1 MRYGF
6 KSEATSLATEVRA
19 DLGLSPHDPLDP
31 FRLAEFLEIRV
42 EPLSSFTSASG
53 AIHFFTAIDAGC
65 FSGLT
70 VFHGH
75 QRLIVYNDAHAPGR
89 CVSDVAHELSHGL
102 LLHESRPALDDRGF
116 RYHDRHVED
125 EASYLAGALL
135 VTEAEALRI
144 VRDEVLYPLAA
155 RQLGVS
161 DGMIR
166 YRVNVT
172 GAEKRVARAR
182 RTFSRVR

>member
-19 DLGLSPHDPLDP
+19 DLGLSPHDQLDP
-31 FRLAEFLEIRV
+31 FRLAEFVEIPV
-42 EPLSSFTSASG
+42 EPLSSFSSASG
-53 AIHFFTAIDAGC
+53 AIHFFTTVDAGC

-70 VFHGH
+70 VFDGH

-102 LLHESRPALDDRGF
+102 LLHEPRPALDHRGF
-116 RYHDRHVED
+116 RYHDRDVED

-144 VRDEVLYPLAA
+144 VRDEVPYPLAA

-161 DGMIR
+161 DDMIR

-172 GAEKRVARAR
+172 GAENRVARAR